1 MAKDRSTQAWMG
13 DAPVLM
19 EKDNLYMELL
29 IGPFDTADEA
39 VEKTEMLRDR
49 LNELLA
55 EIMESD

>member
-19 EKDNLYMELL
+19 EKDNLYTELL